1 MAKFLE
7 GGQEND
13 FNNQQGIAKRKS
25 FPSHFAG
32 EGGCWKMGW
41 FVCEY
46 IYKME
51 IESQ

>member
-32 EGGCWKMGW
+32 WGEGGVLENGV
-41 FVCEY
+41 VCLRVY
-46 IYKME
+46 L
-51 IESQ
+51 QNGN

>member
-25 FPSHFAG
+25 FPSHFAK
-32 EGGCWKMGW
+32 GGGVLENGV
-41 FVCEY
+41 VCLRVY
-46 IYKME
+46 L
-51 IESQ
+51 QNGN

>member
-32 EGGCWKMGW
+32 EGRGVLENGV
-41 FVCEY
+41 VCLRVY
-46 IYKME
+46 L
-51 IESQ
+51 QNGN

>member
-25 FPSHFAG
+25 FPSHFA
-32 EGGCWKMGW
+32 EGVLENGV
-41 FVCEY
+41 VCLRVY
-46 IYKME
+46 L
-51 IESQ
+51 QNGN